1 MLTMGEVT
9 AGRAAVL
16 RYLTNRTTEESF
28 IRTVDDVVVCRP
40 GWHLPPDRT
49 RLRDGMAILPP
60 QPPTDTAAALQE
72 LIRGG
77 AVAAVL
83 TGPSHHTDRH
93 LMAEAARV
101 GLPLLAPVHTMSPQE
116 VETALLRR
124 QLEARRT
131 FHALQ
136 QRLIAVAI
144 RLFQQGEGPGRLLE
158 EAAQATGAPS
168 VSSHRARR
176 SGRSWP
182 CSTAR

>member
-9 AGRAAVL
+9 AGRATVL
-16 RYLTNRTTEESF
+16 RYLT
-28 IRTVDDVVVCRP
+28 D
-40 GWHLPPDRT
+40 
-49 RLRDGMAILPP
+49 
-60 QPPTDTAAALQE
+60 Q
-72 LIRGG
+72 
-77 AVAAVL
+77 
-83 TGPSHHTDRH
+83 H